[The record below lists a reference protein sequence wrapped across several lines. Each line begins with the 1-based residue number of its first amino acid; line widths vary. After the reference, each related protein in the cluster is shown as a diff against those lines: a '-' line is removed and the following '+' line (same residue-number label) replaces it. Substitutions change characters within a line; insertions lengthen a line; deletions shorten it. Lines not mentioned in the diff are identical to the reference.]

1 MHSGG
6 EQREVPGVSRSRV
19 ARIREELWT
28 VKCSAV
34 GAWVVTFSRAL
45 S

>member
-28 VKCSAV
+28 ESSALQW
-34 GAWVVTFSRAL
+34 GPGWLPLAGS
-45 S
+45 